1 MAVDRPVGPEARAPF
16 SRSTTRPAFPSAR
29 WKAMLAPLQPP
40 PITTTA
46 AVSLIARML
55 PWGPEGVKR
64 TTAPESP
71 RGSAV
76 VETVLESPGSLRRPA
91 ETAWANDGRR
101 DAERPGRRR
110 GRPVLVQG
118 ARLGGRP
125 PPAGERADEQLT
137 APLSHGDLQA
147 VAGPHQARRLGGMA
161 IHGDL
166 PAGARVVSETSALV
180 EPRGP
185 QPAVETD
192 ARARRGRRV
201 ARLSVHAPALR
212 SAHRR
217 AATSPVRR
225 PGRSPWL
232 RDGGGPPGAAGA
244 RASAGGIA
252 PPRNPPWRG
261 SRPGAGL
268 DPRVASRR
276 GRGPRP
282 GSEPARGRPRALR
295 DSGCGALGP
304 RGGA

>member
-147 VAGPHQARRLGGMA
+147 VAGPHQARRLGGLA
-161 IHGDL
+161 IHVDL

-185 QPAVETD
+185 QPTVEKD
-192 ARARRGRRV
+192 A
-201 ARLSVHAPALR
+201 HAWHGDAC
-212 SAHRR
+212 
-217 AATSPVRR
+217 R
-225 PGRSPWL
+225 PL
-232 RDGGGPPGAAGA
+232 
-244 RASAGGIA
+244 A
-252 PPRNPPWRG
+252 PDR
-261 SRPGAGL
+261 AGL
-268 DPRVASRR
+268 PKAAPRQVPAPDT
-276 GRGPRP
+276 GP
-282 GSEPARGRPRALR
+282 
-295 DSGCGALGP
+295 D
-304 RGGA
+304 